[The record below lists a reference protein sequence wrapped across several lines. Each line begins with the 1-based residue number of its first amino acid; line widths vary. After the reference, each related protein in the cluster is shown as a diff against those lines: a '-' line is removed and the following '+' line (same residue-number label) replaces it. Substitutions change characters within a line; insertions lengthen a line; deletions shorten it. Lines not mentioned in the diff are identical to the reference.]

1 MKTILVATDGSAN
14 SDKAVDF
21 AAELAVKF
29 EADLILLT
37 AARDADSVVDVEFA
51 AYARE
56 EHLQMGTS
64 DLALAAAEAV
74 LAGARLR
81 AQAKGV
87 KRMSTEATL
96 GDPAHRIIDVA
107 TARHADLIVVG
118 SRGHGRLGGLLVG
131 SVSQKVLSHAHCAVA
146 VIR

>member
-1 MKTILVATDGSAN
+1 MKTILVATDGSAS

-29 EADLILLT
+29 AADLILLT

-51 AYARE
+51 AYAKE

-87 KRMSTEATL
+87 ARMSTEATL

-131 SVSQKVLSHAHCAVA
+131 SVSQKVLSHAHCPVA
-146 VIR
+146 VVR